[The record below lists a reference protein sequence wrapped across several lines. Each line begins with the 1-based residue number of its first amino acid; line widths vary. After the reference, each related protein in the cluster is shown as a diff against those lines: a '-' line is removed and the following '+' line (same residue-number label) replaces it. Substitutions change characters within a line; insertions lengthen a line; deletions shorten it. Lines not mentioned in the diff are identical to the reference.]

1 MNKSEQARKTA
12 VWLRKLAD
20 RYDRIATGE
29 IKDGSK
35 EVIETRMLVKII
47 KRVLHEDWL

>member
-20 RYDRIATGE
+20 RYERISTGE
-29 IKDGSK
+29 IKYGSK
-35 EVIETRMLVKII
+35 ELVETRTLVKIV
-47 KRVLHEDWL
+47 KRILHEDWL